1 MFDAHET
8 RLLIFLSLLI
18 GLFLGGCHTT
28 GVPADL
34 AWNELVTPYRHDL
47 PMEGYQLHY
56 IDMGSGPPVMML
68 HGYASSGYAWNKNLV
83 PLVKA
88 GFRVILVDLPGQG
101 LSTVPPRSFSP
112 KVENIATQVIAL
124 ADHLKL
130 DTFSVTGCSMGGG
143 ITLFIAATYPER
155 VERAAVIDPACFD
168 QEKPFSL
175 KLLNNKVI
183 GSVIVQFASRR
194 NVENALKDT
203 AYLDE
208 VITDTFVSEY
218 ARPLAKPGYKSFI
231 GRLVREF
238 PSERG
243 LAMTHHYDKLKTPLL
258 IIWGREDKWV
268 PVEFGQRLNDLVPN
282 SRLEV
287 FDGIGHMPHLEAP
300 EKTNALLID
309 FFSAAPEKG

>member
-1 MFDAHET
+1 MFDTCET
-8 RLLIFLSLLI
+8 RVLISLLLLI
-18 GLFLGGCHTT
+18 GLFLCGCGTT
-28 GVPADL
+28 GAPADL
-34 AWNELVTPYRHDL
+34 VWNELVAPHRHDL
-47 PMEGYQLHY
+47 PMEGYKLQY
-56 IDMGSGPPVMML
+56 IDIGSGRPLMML
-68 HGYASSGYAWNKNLV
+68 HGYASSGYAWNKNLM

-112 KVENIATQVIAL
+112 SVESIAAQVIAL

-130 DTFSVTGCSMGGG
+130 DTFGVTGCSMGGG
-143 ITLFIAATYPER
+143 ITLFIAATYPDR
-155 VERAAVIDPACFD
+155 VDRTAVIDPACFD

-175 KLLNNKVI
+175 KLLNNKVT
-183 GSVIVQFASRR
+183 GPVIVQFANRR
-194 NVENALKDT
+194 NIENALKDT
-203 AYLDE
+203 AYRDE

-243 LAMTHHYDKLKTPLL
+243 LALTRHYNELKTPLL
-258 IIWGREDKWV
+258 IIWGSEDKWV
-268 PVEFGQRLNDLVPN
+268 PVEFGRRLNELVPA

-300 EKTNALLID
+300 EQTNALLID
-309 FFSAAPEKG
+309 FFSAAPEKE